1 MDTPESTN
9 TEAPD
14 PDTASH
20 ADQVCKFNSDT
31 LTRFTNLVKS
41 SPSANF
47 ADYFRIEG
55 DWYTRALRKL
65 RPDDEIPNLGCAEGS
80 KYVATKEPQ
89 SLKEL
94 LDRRPNRDA
103 LDELVNKIN
112 QRCCQDTN
120 DQTSFASKYRQIPTR
135 HLMARVHTGRPLSRL
150 VFRVNEDLVV
160 RGGPRFPSQKS
171 SECTHRIARYI
182 YSCPSSRAQSSKTYG
197 RR

>member
-1 MDTPESTN
+1 METPELTN
-9 TEAPD
+9 AEAPD
-14 PDTASH
+14 PDAASH
-20 ADQVCKFNSDT
+20 ANQVSNLNLDT
-31 LTRFTNLVKS
+31 LSSFTNLVKT

-103 LDELVNKIN
+103 LDELVFKIN
-112 QRCCQDTN
+112 QRCCQETN

-135 HLMARVHTGRPLSRL
+135 RLMAHVQTGRPL
-150 VFRVNEDLVV
+150 
-160 RGGPRFPSQKS
+160 
-171 SECTHRIARYI
+171 
-182 YSCPSSRAQSSKTYG
+182 
-197 RR
+197 